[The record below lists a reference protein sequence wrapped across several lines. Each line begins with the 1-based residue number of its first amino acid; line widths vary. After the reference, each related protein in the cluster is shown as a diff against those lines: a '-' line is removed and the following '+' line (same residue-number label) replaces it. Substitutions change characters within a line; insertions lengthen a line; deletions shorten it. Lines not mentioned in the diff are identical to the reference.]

1 MHRSPQWSPGLMA
14 GGSRERIFAAG
25 ADRHAAMEPRP
36 DGRGKDKVRD
46 LDNQI
51 AVTPQWS
58 PGLMAG
64 GRSPASSSRGAAPC
78 RRNGAP
84 A

>member
-1 MHRSPQWSPGLMA
+1 MA

-64 GRSPASSSRGAAPC
+64 GS
-78 RRNGAP
+78 
-84 A
+84 

>member
-1 MHRSPQWSPGLMA
+1 MA

-64 GRSPASSSRGAAPC
+64 GRSPATLPALRTSC
-78 RRNGAP
+78 CRNGAP